1 MAKIQLNGRKVKV
14 KTPISLEEILKK
26 YNLAS
31 KQVAI
36 QLNGIIIPK
45 SNFKKKQIK
54 KDDKIEVVHFIGGG

>member
-1 MAKIQLNGRKVKV
+1 MAKIQLNGRKVEV

-26 YNLAS
+26 YKLTS

-36 QLNGIIIPK
+36 ELNGIIIPK
-45 SNFKKKQIK
+45 SNFKKKKIK